1 MRAWYL
7 TVAGLVAAVVAAVV
21 NPAAAGSAASQAWP
35 AFVLVAG
42 LLLVGLV
49 AASDGLFIAAG
60 RALSR
65 ACPTP
70 ALLFT
75 GLAAVIVV
83 VSALLNL
90 DTAVAFLTPIA
101 VSAGRSQ
108 GDQDRPPVSGA
119 LLPAC
124 ILLANA
130 GSLLLPGSNLT
141 NLIVEA
147 HSKVTANSFVARM
160 ALPWVAASVVTTAV
174 IAAASRSQLKR
185 RPEVREPA
193 NEKLSAE
200 PLRTQPLLGV
210 GAVAVAA
217 AVVAMLTVSSPSLP
231 VAGIGLGAAFWRLRG
246 RRISMSTVE
255 TVLNLP
261 VLVGLMGLA
270 VGVGTLGR
278 LWSGPADLLL
288 HLDPWATAALAAAS
302 TVVIN
307 NLPAASL
314 LSARAV
320 THPLSLL
327 IGLDVGPN
335 FFVSGSLAWVL
346 WISSARAAG
355 ERAGVRR
362 AVKLGAVAAP
372 LAVAVSVAALMASGA
387 S

>member
-1 MRAWYL
+1 MRGWYL
-7 TVAGLVAAVVAAVV
+7 TAAGAAAAVAAAAAK
-21 NPAAAGSAASQAWP
+21 PAAAGSAASQAWP

-49 AASDGLFIAAG
+49 AASDGLFVAAG

-65 ACPTP
+65 VCPTP
-70 ALLFT
+70 GLLFG
-75 GLAAVIVV
+75 GLAATVV
-83 VSALLNL
+83 AVSAVLNL

-101 VSAGRSQ
+101 VSASRSQ
-108 GDQDRPPVSGA
+108 SDDSKAPVTGA

-130 GSLLLPGSNLT
+130 GSLVLPGSNLT
-141 NLIVEA
+141 NLIVVA
-147 HSKVTANSFVARM
+147 HSRLSPGDFASRM

-174 IAAASRSQLKR
+174 IAVASRRELRHDRQVR
-185 RPEVREPA
+185 HPGREEVTGEVQ
-193 NEKLSAE
+193 
-200 PLRTQPLLGV
+200 RTRPLLGV
-210 GAVAVAA
+210 GVVAVGA
-217 AVVAMLTVSSPSLP
+217 AVVVMVTVGSPSVA
-231 VAGIGLGAAFWRLRG
+231 VAGIGLVAAAWRVRG
-246 RRISMSTVE
+246 RRLSLSAVSG
-255 TVLNLP
+255 VLNLP

-278 LWSGPADLLL
+278 LWSGPADVLV
-288 HLDPWATAALAAAS
+288 HADPLVTAALAAAS

-320 THPLSLL
+320 PHPLSLL
-327 IGLDVGPN
+327 VGLDVGPN
-335 FFVSGSLAWVL
+335 LFVSGSLAWIL

-355 ERAGVRR
+355 ERPGVRR
-362 AVKLGAVAAP
+362 AVKIGAVAAP
-372 LAVAVSVAALMASGA
+372 LAVAVSVAALMVSGA